1 MHAWWPEQSPPRL
14 ATSRADSTGLWSVR
28 LSSSRNSS
36 TKLGWRKSSSDLRM
50 SSEVGNKIAG
60 YICQHRCYSYLSLA
74 FWLPVDSV
82 EEIGFLRSHRDEALA
97 TAAEAM
103 TRGRQRQSTS
113 LGIQE
118 AATTLTGI
126 EGSRRA
132 SISTAGVPSPD
143 IDSAD
148 ETSQQEPSSID
159 HELCKPKSILLP
171 SSSSTNRT
179 AIVRAS
185 PSKLPVSAT
194 STPDISPSVP
204 LEKGKERLP
213 SPIHN
218 PLIARSSN
226 ARNLSYLARKSVT
239 PKAIRD
245 KRTDG
250 IVGEMQGMT
259 SRMQKLTQHL
269 NNRRESMGASSAIP
283 RARPSILPTTPLP
296 PVSSSSSSTSSLA
309 GMARSGSFRRNMA
322 NSPSINIQSKGQPL
336 EIRQPL
342 RPASRLG
349 NSHPSEIPGS
359 YRPPSR
365 ISVPSSRPVTPSARS
380 PTPPSNYAGLGL
392 ASSTAAS
399 TRVPSRRISVGPGAR
414 RPMPVTNAP
423 PVPNGIRLN
432 GIEVSPAT
440 RGGSGAAPPAWR

>member
-1 MHAWWPEQSPPRL
+1 MSSDDDPPTFDDPAKEARHYRLLAKDLQDELEDMKLALEEFQGSSKELEEEMEKEMAATEKREGELRTEAERLRSEVDGWKTRHQSALREHSTTLAHMHKELESLRGSEKTL
-14 ATSRADSTGLWSVR
+14 RSKLRDMELDNDDLEKSERAI
-28 LSSSRNSS
+28 SS
-36 TKLGWRKSSSDLRM
+36 TLGDVESRFNRAVERTALLEQELIDKARLEEELQRLKDELR
-50 SSEVGNKIAG
+50 
-60 YICQHRCYSYLSLA
+60 
-74 FWLPVDSV
+74 DSV

-250 IVGEMQGMT
+250 IGEYGSIICYTKSETIHTSYDTTAPCVIVLVKHLVISRYGKERLFQTEYGKFAIDQHPKQG
-259 SRMQKLTQHL
+259 
-269 NNRRESMGASSAIP
+269 
-283 RARPSILPTTPLP
+283 
-296 PVSSSSSSTSSLA
+296 
-309 GMARSGSFRRNMA
+309 
-322 NSPSINIQSKGQPL
+322 
-336 EIRQPL
+336 
-342 RPASRLG
+342 
-349 NSHPSEIPGS
+349 
-359 YRPPSR
+359 
-365 ISVPSSRPVTPSARS
+365 
-380 PTPPSNYAGLGL
+380 
-392 ASSTAAS
+392 
-399 TRVPSRRISVGPGAR
+399 
-414 RPMPVTNAP
+414 
-423 PVPNGIRLN
+423 
-432 GIEVSPAT
+432 PAT
-440 RGGSGAAPPAWR
+440 